1 MIDGT
6 ADTDIGRK
14 SLNMRRW
21 EKLALILIIPMF
33 AMVPIS
39 IDSDSWLKLHIDRD
53 GLWTPC
59 RAQNADIGLETFVTD
74 GDDGLLCDGHQKGT
88 LERIYLQCQ
97 DEISDVETNSPSEQE
112 IEDVCGHWNNFAKAG
127 EIAESYIL
135 IGTFISFVGLL
146 TMMSPLSNMYK
157 LTHKLFFCAG
167 GGVIVFSVYTW
178 NLMLP
183 EPPETYMFWG
193 LMPIVLILIGSAL
206 FIGGTIGLV
215 EYLYHSRT
223 KPPDSTAMQ
232 EE

>member
-1 MIDGT
+1 MYVAIGT
-6 ADTDIGRK
+6 ILLR
-14 SLNMRRW
+14 
-21 EKLALILIIPMF
+21 LA
-33 AMVPIS
+33 
-39 IDSDSWLKLHIDRD
+39 K
-53 GLWTPC
+53 
-59 RAQNADIGLETFVTD
+59 
-74 GDDGLLCDGHQKGT
+74 
-88 LERIYLQCQ
+88 
-97 DEISDVETNSPSEQE
+97 
-112 IEDVCGHWNNFAKAG
+112 
-127 EIAESYIL
+127 IAESYIL

-215 EYLYHSRT
+215 EYLYHSAPNHPTQQQCKKSKCCTLLSHKYGNKLVWRRERDLN
-223 KPPDSTAMQ
+223 PEGRSRDFQSRALPGYAISA
-232 EE
+232 